1 MNPYPMYCHAGP
13 LSDLLSAVPLE
24 GKLRARPTRPG
35 RHWPALVLLMLAAC
49 TSTPAPVDR
58 AETAWAGAARL
69 AAGPAPAHAA
79 PVPADTIR
87 GTLAVILADMRH
99 RSFAL
104 TPTKAAGLSAD
115 NYRQRLGATL
125 NADSYTVAARTTNGR
140 APAWQVRWTLRG
152 IGREGALTLRPTA
165 DTAARPTVADGHATY
180 QQPGFAVDY
189 DNTEDGVRQTFRLAG
204 RPAGTGPVQVQ
215 LAVATALHAHPA
227 GDSAVVFRAGDSE
240 APVLR
245 YAGLRAW
252 DATGRVLPAH
262 LRLGNGGTALALEVD
277 DAGARYPLTI
287 DPLASTAG
295 TTLTGLNAGDDFA
308 TSVAAVGDLDGDG
321 YGDLAVGAPSVS
333 GGAGVVRLY
342 RGSSTGVQPTGGS
355 VINGNAGLEFGASVA
370 GAGDFNG
377 DGYAD
382 LLIGAPGF
390 ANGGTLTGVAYLYA
404 GGANFFTNTSPSV
417 RGIGGLPYSRG
428 GTAVAGVGDLNGD
441 GYDDFA
447 SGGPAYNTN
456 SGAVTVV
463 FGNAGF
469 SVGPG
474 SNMSTFGQS
483 GYELGRSL
491 TGLGDTNGD
500 GYADL
505 AAGAPGVN
513 SALVVTGSTATSISN
528 ANAFYLTPSTGSTA
542 GTSVA
547 GPGDMNGDGL
557 ADVLLGA
564 PGANAPGS
572 VYLFL
577 GSTTLS
583 GTSNEAAVFSTAEP
597 DERFGTTVTGVGDLN
612 GDGYGDL
619 LGGAPAYNA
628 RRGRAYAYYGSPAA
642 LAAAPST
649 SLLNPNTATN
659 NDFLGASVA
668 SAGDVN
674 GDGYADAIVGAY
686 RAGPTNNGRAYVYLG
701 SAIGLP
707 ATPTLTLNAPN
718 TNANGGDNFGASVA
732 SAGDVNGDGY
742 ADVIVGAY
750 QASTTSNAAPT
761 GNGRA
766 YLYLGSASGL
776 ATMPTLT
783 LNDPNTTATNDNF
796 GYSVA
801 SAGDVNGDGYADVLI
816 GAYQASR
823 VTNTAATGNGR
834 AYLYMGSSTGLP
846 ATPTTTFIDP
856 NTSTTTDYFGA
867 SVASAGDVNGDGYA
881 DIVVGAYQAATT
893 TNATATNNGRA
904 YLYLGSV
911 GGVPTTP
918 SVILNDP
925 NTTATADNFGRSV
938 ASAGDVN
945 GDGYADIV
953 VGANQASLVNNT
965 IFTGNGRAYLYL
977 GRASGLPTAPS
988 TTLNDPNTNFS
999 NDYFGYSVASAGDVN
1014 GDGYADVVVGASQA
1028 STVSNAGNTGN
1039 GRTYLYLGSAGG
1051 LPTTPGTTLNNPNTT
1066 ITGDLFGY
1074 SVAGAGDV
1082 NGDGYADVLAG
1093 AIYASTTTNA
1103 NAAGNGRA
1111 YLYMGNQGGRAGGL
1125 RVYNTNLTSP
1135 ISASNRASS
1144 QFGIG
1149 LTARNPAGRI
1159 RARLVWEVV
1168 KQGTPFS
1175 GSPAVTNSTAYTG
1188 LGAWT
1193 GLPAGGPAPELK
1205 TLVTKAG
1212 RTSRVRARLEYASSP
1227 LPATP
1232 PANGVGTSPSR
1243 ARYGPW
1249 TYVAAQQSQNGSAA
1263 TALPVE
1269 LTAFTATAEGSR
1281 AVRLAWTTASEKNSK
1296 VFEVERSLDGREFAR
1311 VGEQAAAGS
1320 SSSPRSYELLD
1331 AQLPAGAAL
1340 LYYRLRQVDTDGT
1353 FSYSPVRTVT
1363 FTQLLNYSLTL
1374 FPNPTPAGHGAA
1386 TLTGAIQGAA
1396 VTVFDALGRPVFTT
1410 TADASG
1416 TATLVLPAGLPA
1428 GIYLVRAGSRAVR
1441 LTVE

>member
-1 MNPYPMYCHAGP
+1 M
-13 LSDLLSAVPLE
+13 
-24 GKLRARPTRPG
+24 
-35 RHWPALVLLMLAAC
+35 
-49 TSTPAPVDR
+49 
-58 AETAWAGAARL
+58 
-69 AAGPAPAHAA
+69 
-79 PVPADTIR
+79 
-87 GTLAVILADMRH
+87 
-99 RSFAL
+99 
-104 TPTKAAGLSAD
+104 
-115 NYRQRLGATL
+115 
-125 NADSYTVAARTTNGR
+125 
-140 APAWQVRWTLRG
+140 
-152 IGREGALTLRPTA
+152 
-165 DTAARPTVADGHATY
+165 
-180 QQPGFAVDY
+180 
-189 DNTEDGVRQTFRLAG
+189 
-204 RPAGTGPVQVQ
+204 
-215 LAVATALHAHPA
+215 
-227 GDSAVVFRAGDSE
+227 
-240 APVLR
+240 
-245 YAGLRAW
+245 
-252 DATGRVLPAH
+252 
-262 LRLGNGGTALALEVD
+262 
-277 DAGARYPLTI
+277 
-287 DPLASTAG
+287 
-295 TTLTGLNAGDDFA
+295 
-308 TSVAAVGDLDGDG
+308 
-321 YGDLAVGAPSVS
+321 
-333 GGAGVVRLY
+333 
-342 RGSSTGVQPTGGS
+342 
-355 VINGNAGLEFGASVA
+355 
-370 GAGDFNG
+370 
-377 DGYAD
+377 
-382 LLIGAPGF
+382 
-390 ANGGTLTGVAYLYA
+390 
-404 GGANFFTNTSPSV
+404 
-417 RGIGGLPYSRG
+417 RGIGGFPYSRG

-491 TGLGDTNGD
+491 TGLGVTNGD

-505 AAGAPGVN
+505 AVGAPGVN

-547 GPGDMNGDGL
+547 GPGDVNGDGL

-564 PGANAPGS
+564 PGANASGS

-612 GDGYGDL
+612 GDGYADFAAGAPAYSGNKGRVYVSLGAGVLSAINNAPQIVEGETTGDRFGSSLGGGDLNGDGYGDL
-619 LGGAPAYNA
+619 LVGAPAYNA

-642 LAAAPST
+642 LAAAPNT
-649 SLLNPNTATN
+649 SMLNPNTATN

-686 RAGPTNNGRAYVYLG
+686 RAGPTNNGRAYLYLG
-701 SAIGLP
+701 SATGLP

-766 YLYLGSASGL
+766 YLYLGSASGVV
-776 ATMPTLT
+776 TTPSLT

-834 AYLYMGSSTGLP
+834 AYFYLGSATGL
-846 ATPTTTFIDP
+846 ATTPTTTFIDP

-893 TNATATNNGRA
+893 TNAAATNNGRA

-911 GGVPTTP
+911 GGVATTP
-918 SVILNDP
+918 SLILNDP
-925 NTTATADNFGRSV
+925 NTTTTADYFGRSV

-945 GDGYADIV
+945 GDGYADVV
-953 VGANQASLVNNT
+953 VGANRASLVSNAAA
-965 IFTGNGRAYLYL
+965 TGNGRAYLYL

-999 NDYFGYSVASAGDVN
+999 NDFFGYSVASAGDVN

-1039 GRTYLYLGSAGG
+1039 GRTYLYLGSASG
-1051 LPTTPGTTLNNPNTT
+1051 LPTTPGTTLNDPNTA

-1074 SVAGAGDV
+1074 SVASAGDV

-1111 YLYMGNQGGRAGGL
+1111 YLYLGNQGGGRAGGL

-1135 ISASNRASS
+1135 ISASNRASN

-1149 LTARNPAGRI
+1149 LTARSPAGRI

-1193 GLPAGGPAPELK
+1193 DLPAGGPAPELK
-1205 TLVTKAG
+1205 TLVAKAG

-1232 PANGVGTSPSR
+1232 PANGVGAPPSR

-1249 TYVAAQQSQNGSAA
+1249 TYVAVQQSQNSSAA

-1281 AVRLAWTTASEKNSK
+1281 AVRLAWTTASEKNSQA
-1296 VFEVERSLDGREFAR
+1296 FEVERSLNGRAFAAIGT
-1311 VGEQAAAGS
+1311 VAATGNSRS
-1320 SSSPRSYELLD
+1320 SRSYELLD
-1331 AQLPAGAAL
+1331 GKLPAGTAL
-1340 LYYRLRQVDTDGT
+1340 LYYRLKQLDADGA
-1353 FSYSPVRTVT
+1353 FSYSPVRTIALT
-1363 FTQLLNYSLTL
+1363 SAAESLGL
-1374 FPNPTPAGHGAA
+1374 YPNPAPAGHGHGGAA
-1386 TLTGAIQGAA
+1386 TLTGTIPGAA

-1410 TADASG
+1410 TADAAG
-1416 TATLVLPAGLPA
+1416 TAALVLPAGLPT
-1428 GIYLVRAGSRAVR
+1428 GVYLVHAANKALR